1 MKSTR
6 KWLFAITFSTTTIQE
21 ELNVRFSQEHMAKEQ
36 PSIMRRLNVSVKSF
50 VIFSTVK
57 DSRGRVSALSNL
69 RIIKEEVINLKE
81 NLQAIESDDPQLNK
95 LHNRVYDLKMSLL
108 NVDNEIKELNF
119 LTKKDIQR
127 SQTLLILKDNYIREL
142 RTLEMVL

>member
-6 KWLFAITFSTTTIQE
+6 KWLFAITFSTTAIQE
-21 ELNVRFSQEHMAKEQ
+21 ELNVRFSHVPMAKVQ
-36 PSIMRRLNVSVKSF
+36 PLPMMRLKVSVKGF
-50 VIFSTVK
+50 VIFSIVK

-81 NLQAIESDDPQLNK
+81 NLQSIESDDPQLNK

>member
-1 MKSTR
+1 MKCLS
-6 KWLFAITFSTTTIQE
+6 AITILMTAIQE
-21 ELNVRFSQEHMAKEQ
+21 VLKEKFSHVNMAKEL
-36 PSIMRRLNVSVKSF
+36 PLVMMKLKVSVKSF

-81 NLQAIESDDPQLNK
+81 NLEGIECDDLPLNK
-95 LHNRVYDLKMSLL
+95 LHSRVYDLKMSLL

-119 LTKKDIQR
+119 LTKKDIRR
-127 SQTLLILKDNYIREL
+127 SQTLLILKDHYLSEL

>member
-1 MKSTR
+1 M
-6 KWLFAITFSTTTIQE
+6 
-21 ELNVRFSQEHMAKEQ
+21 
-36 PSIMRRLNVSVKSF
+36 
-50 VIFSTVK
+50 
-57 DSRGRVSALSNL
+57 SNL